1 MPAKYIF
8 VTGGVVSSLGKGLA
22 AASIGCLL
30 ESRGIKVNIM
40 KFDPYL
46 NVDPGTMSPFQHG
59 EVFVTD
65 DGAETDLD
73 LGHYERF
80 THAKLSRDNNWTTG
94 RLYEQI
100 IAKERR
106 GDYLGKTVQVI
117 PHVTNEIKSAMKK
130 VAQDVDIAI
139 VEIGGTVGD
148 IESLPFMEAIRQM
161 RQELGREHTL
171 FVHVTL
177 VPFIAAAQEL
187 KTKPTQHSVKELLS
201 IGIQPDILLC
211 RTDRFLAKDIKS
223 KIALFCNV
231 AEEAVIT
238 AKDVA
243 SIYEVPVVFAHEN
256 VDTLVLKCLHMD
268 SKDRDLAKW
277 EDIVHRVYNPKD
289 TVTIGIVGKYVEY
302 EDSYKS
308 LKEAL
313 VHGALAHNLKLQLNW
328 IEAEGLETGDNSY
341 EAQLEGYDGILVPG
355 GFGKRGIEGML
366 IAIRYAREKKVP
378 YFGICLGMQTAC
390 IEFARNVVGL
400 EEANSSEF
408 DPATAHRVI
417 YKLRELRGVE
427 ELGGTMRLG
436 AWTCKIEPD
445 TLAHK
450 IYGKDEISERHR
462 HRYEFNREYEEPM
475 TAAGL
480 RISGST
486 PDGTYVEMVELPD
499 HPHFIGCQF
508 HPEFK
513 SKPLEPHPLF
523 STFIGAAYEYG
534 LNRRAQKE
542 TAEIEMFH
550 RPEKIRI

>member
-1 MPAKYIF
+1 MSAKYIF

-30 ESRGIKVNIM
+30 ESRGLKVNLM

-117 PHVTNEIKSAMKK
+117 PHVTNEIKAAMKK
-130 VAQDVDIAI
+130 VAQDVDVAI

-161 RQELGREHTL
+161 RQELGREDTL

-211 RTDRFLAKDIKS
+211 RTDRFLAKELKS

-231 AEEAVIT
+231 QEEAVIT

-243 SIYEVPVVFAHEN
+243 SVYEVPLVFANEG
-256 VDTLVLKCLHMD
+256 VDTLVLKYLRMEA
-268 SKDRDLAKW
+268 KDRDLSKW

-328 IEAEGLETGDNSY
+328 IEAEGLETGDQSY
-341 EAQLEGYDGILVPG
+341 EAQLEGYDGLLVPG

-390 IEFARNVVGL
+390 VEFARNVVGL
-400 EEANSSEF
+400 ADANSSEF
-408 DPATAHRVI
+408 DPATPHRVI

-436 AWTCKIEPD
+436 AWTCKIEPN
-445 TLAHK
+445 TLALQ
-450 IYGKDEISERHR
+450 DLRQARDQRAPPPS
-462 HRYEFNREYEEPM
+462 
-475 TAAGL
+475 L
-480 RISGST
+480 RIQS
-486 PDGTYVEMVELPD
+486 
-499 HPHFIGCQF
+499 
-508 HPEFK
+508 
-513 SKPLEPHPLF
+513 
-523 STFIGAAYEYG
+523 
-534 LNRRAQKE
+534 
-542 TAEIEMFH
+542 
-550 RPEKIRI
+550 